1 VKLPEKASRIAEDI
15 RSMRIRAAGL
25 IARSAVEALQA
36 VARDSKA
43 NDIESFVDELADS
56 AIAVSLPNGVR
67 YVMHRL
73 NAAKDRVK
81 SVEQM
86 RSVAIAIGA
95 RRISDLLTA
104 RGKLN
109 QKHQSSI
116 RIMVPRQWLA
126 NADLRRFI

>member
-1 VKLPEKASRIAEDI
+1 MKLPEKASRIAEDI

-67 YVMHRL
+67 
-73 NAAKDRVK
+73 
-81 SVEQM
+81 
-86 RSVAIAIGA
+86 
-95 RRISDLLTA
+95 
-104 RGKLN
+104 
-109 QKHQSSI
+109 
-116 RIMVPRQWLA
+116 
-126 NADLRRFI
+126 